1 MADKRSFLLR
11 IPPALF
17 GDIKR
22 WADDDLRS
30 VNAQIEWILREA
42 VAKQRRRVPAKPDDE
57 EAAQA
62 DDAKSTNDS

>member
-1 MADKRSFLLR
+1 MASKRSFLLR
-11 IPPALF
+11 IPPALW

-42 VAKQRRRVPAKPDDE
+42 VAKRRGRPPAEPEDEPDTPAGDANPPDD
-57 EAAQA
+57 
-62 DDAKSTNDS
+62 S